1 MEHSNLKEEML
12 LALFDTTYAP
22 YVPFGSRT
30 LSLNATGT
38 DVAVIQSVYNLM
50 LQTMNPPQG
59 PMGSPINITGTYDAS
74 TVAAVK
80 NIQSYFGITVDGV
93 AGANTYFLFG
103 QGVGG
108 HTTYGGPVYGSRQ
121 LSVGNAGGDVIIL
134 QNRLN
139 CFRYASIL
147 GGPATGTFNSA
158 TAAAVLAFKKDSESN
173 GDTGFPDNAIAG
185 YGYYDATWIYTFAG
199 GRAIETGRNGFDVV
213 FLQVVLKG
221 LGYYSDRITGYY
233 DSATRNATQAF
244 QGASGIKVDGVVGP
258 VTFYRL
264 GVANPVPP
272 PQPLNI
278 AWPPKPVAEVTVCSV
293 ALTTTTGDLH
303 PYGVASLVINQ
314 SEGFESL
321 DVTGNGLNPPSYY
334 GSYNAYQ
341 FTLTDPKTRA
351 VIETVVM
358 TLVTQDTNPGDWSG
372 TFSPGVKEI
381 PRGMVAVYPLNTMTG
396 ETGSSIVK
404 GDLAHCH

>member
-1 MEHSNLKEEML
+1 ML

-22 YVPFGSRT
+22 YVPFGSRI

-50 LQTMNPPQG
+50 LETMNPPEG

-74 TVAAVK
+74 TVAAVR
-80 NIQSYFGITVDGV
+80 NIQRYFSIAVDGV
-93 AGANTYFLFG
+93 AGPNTYFLFG
-103 QGVGG
+103 QGVAG

-121 LSVGNAGGDVIIL
+121 LSVGNVGGDVTIL

-158 TAAAVLAFKKDSESN
+158 TAGAVLAFKTDAESN
-173 GDTGFPDNAIAG
+173 GDTGFPNNAIAG
-185 YGYYDATWIYTFAG
+185 YGFYDATWIYTFAG

-221 LGYYSDRITGYY
+221 LGYYGGRITGYY
-233 DSATRNATQAF
+233 DTATRSATMVF
-244 QGASGIKVDGVVGP
+244 QRASGIAADGVVGP
-258 VTFYRL
+258 VTFFRL
-264 GVANPVPP
+264 GIANPSAA

-293 ALTTTTGDLH
+293 ALTTTTSDLH
-303 PYGVASLVINQ
+303 PYGAASLVINQ

-321 DVTGNGLNPPSYY
+321 DVTGNVLNPPSYY

-341 FTLTDPKTRA
+341 FTLTDPMTGA
-351 VIETVVM
+351 IIETIVM
-358 TLVTQDTNPGDWSG
+358 TLVTQDNNPGDWSG

-381 PRGMVAVYPLNTMTG
+381 PEGMVSVSPVNTMTG
-396 ETGSSIVK
+396 HTGSAILE
-404 GDLAHCH
+404 GDLVHCH